1 MVGKQFSDWGG
12 LFSGAMSVSGRVF
25 HTKNDLKP
33 NHKGGIFEGQSH
45 PVQPPD
51 GCQDLSIECEPV
63 HENEWSQ
70 GCVEKKPLYCISIL
84 VSFIMSGFLEVVT
97 LSIQIR
103 TLKIQFISGH
113 KPLKNTSI
121 CLFCHTYLSQL
132 FLMYQPR
139 YTNLH
144 LSLFS
149 GSPTLEHQ
157 EVPPAKRNQGPWG
170 RQYHAMDT
178 VSIDLGQIGN
188 CINEWVEITST
199 RWSISVMTPFFT

>member
-1 MVGKQFSDWGG
+1 MICFP
-12 LFSGAMSVSGRVF
+12 F
-25 HTKNDLKP
+25 
-33 NHKGGIFEGQSH
+33 NH
-45 PVQPPD
+45 PD
-51 GCQDLSIECEPV
+51 DCQDLSIECDPV

-132 FLMYQPR
+132 FLIMYQPR
-139 YTNLH
+139 YKNLH
-144 LSLFS
+144 LSLFV
-149 GSPTLEHQ
+149 
-157 EVPPAKRNQGPWG
+157 VPP
-170 RQYHAMDT
+170 
-178 VSIDLGQIGN
+178 L
-188 CINEWVEITST
+188 
-199 RWSISVMTPFFT
+199 WSIRKCLLRKGITQTWGLIPCHGYGIYRFGPDWQLHK